1 MINFQTDNLVVPF
14 TTETLDNVLRNLCN
28 YFEMRDVILN
38 SNTTYKRLKVDFT
51 DKMSQV
57 SAESTG
63 LGFAVK
69 NKIKVL
75 EKKVAN

>member
-1 MINFQTDNLVVPF
+1 
-14 TTETLDNVLRNLCN
+14 
-28 YFEMRDVILN
+28 MRDVILN

>member
-1 MINFQTDNLVVPF
+1 
-14 TTETLDNVLRNLCN
+14 
-28 YFEMRDVILN
+28 MRDVMLN

-69 NKIKVL
+69 NEVKVL
-75 EKKVAN
+75 EKKVANWMTTIYVNFNLVI

>member
-1 MINFQTDNLVVPF
+1 MVPF
-14 TTETLDNVLRNLCN
+14 MTETLDNVLRNLCN
-28 YFEMRDVILN
+28 HFVMRDVMLN

-69 NKIKVL
+69 NEIKVL